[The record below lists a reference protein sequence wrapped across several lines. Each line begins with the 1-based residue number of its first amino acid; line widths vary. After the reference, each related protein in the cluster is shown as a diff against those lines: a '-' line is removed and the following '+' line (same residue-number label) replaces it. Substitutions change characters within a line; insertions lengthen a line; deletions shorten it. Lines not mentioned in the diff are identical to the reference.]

1 MGKVLS
7 ISVAAYNVEKFINQC
22 LDSFV
27 ASRLIDDVEV
37 IVTDDGSKDNTAD
50 IVSTYCDK
58 YPTSIILV
66 KQENAG
72 PGSTVNSGIS
82 VASGKYFRMVD
93 GDDWVNTED
102 FTKLIEQ
109 LKNIDS
115 DAVINNYVMVDNDTA
130 EQVRC
135 PVNNFESGVENKF
148 ADIADKLD
156 IAMHNFIV
164 KTEIMKRH
172 VKLLNGFY
180 TDTQYLL
187 FPTRYIKTLTYLDL
201 DVYMYRVSL
210 ATQSMSIT
218 SLQRNIAQHDAV
230 VDSLLSF
237 YEDYIASD
245 DLDKRVEEYLRA
257 KIVSIAG
264 CELSTLLSF
273 KANKERREDLYAF
286 FDKISSMS
294 PNVYNTF
301 KKLKTVRVLLLSQLF
316 YRPVSFL
323 HRKRVKA

>member
-50 IVSTYCDK
+50 IVSAYCEK
-58 YPTSIILV
+58 YPTSVILV
-66 KQENAG
+66 KQKNAG

-93 GDDWVNTED
+93 GDDWVNTDD
-102 FTKLIEQ
+102 FTKLVEQ

-115 DAVINNYVMVDNDTA
+115 DAVINNYVMVDNDTL

-164 KTEIMKRH
+164 KTEIMKQH
-172 VKLLNGFY
+172 VKVLNGFY

-210 ATQSMSIT
+210 GTQSMSIT
-218 SLQRNIAQHDAV
+218 SLQKNIAQHDAV

-316 YRPVSFL
+316 YRTVSFL